1 VPKNSRNQELEIIV
15 VCTASF
21 PTLPGTLIAHAP
33 RLILSTWS
41 PLARALLPLSSA
53 LDSAALP
60 GRFTLLLAALSLLAL
75 SLLTLRAGC
84 GGSTLGLLVTLIPLL
99 IHIS

>member
-1 VPKNSRNQELEIIV
+1 
-15 VCTASF
+15 
-21 PTLPGTLIAHAP
+21 
-33 RLILSTWS
+33 
-41 PLARALLPLSSA
+41 LLPLSSA

-60 GRFTLLLAALSLLAL
+60 GRFTLLLPALSLLAL

-84 GGSTLGLLVTLIPLL
+84 GGSTLGLLVTFIPLL